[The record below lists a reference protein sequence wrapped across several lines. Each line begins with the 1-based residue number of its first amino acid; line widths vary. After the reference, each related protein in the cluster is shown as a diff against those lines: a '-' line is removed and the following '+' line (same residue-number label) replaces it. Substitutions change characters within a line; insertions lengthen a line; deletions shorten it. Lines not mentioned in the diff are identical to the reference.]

1 MLQRM
6 EAQGEDFE
14 SRLRALEGW
23 RTAKAGEERR
33 FSTIGARGPAGVVGG
48 DVTDDGR
55 GVKIAGRG
63 GSGIGKHRSPSRP
76 EYHPPLSR
84 YLLPFSVRQ
93 YFCVGLFGEA
103 GCVIWTKPAPIAGF
117 RYS

>member
-1 MLQRM
+1 
-6 EAQGEDFE
+6 
-14 SRLRALEGW
+14 LRAGSGAGGLAGGEG
-23 RTAKAGEERR
+23 RGRKEGFHGQRSRAG
-33 FSTIGARGPAGVVGG
+33 GVVGG

-84 YLLPFSVRQ
+84 YLLPFFVRQ

-117 RYS
+117 RYSYRYVGR